1 MSLVRTTLLLLLHGA
16 VAAVAATALDSA
28 SPYFHIRVID
38 GETGEGVPL
47 VLLRTGN
54 YLELYTD
61 SAGNAGRYG
70 EGDLQWMTAGAGI
83 VHGEMFPCV
92 HEKKRNPSRF
102 FQIWLNL
109 PAKDKF
115 AKV

>member
-1 MSLVRTTLLLLLHGA
+1 MSLVRTTLLLLLHGT

-61 SAGNAGRYG
+61 SAGNAAFLEPGMMDMPVFFSILSDGY
-70 EGDLQWMTAGAGI
+70 EYVQQHAVDAPAAAPTA
-83 VHGEMFPCV
+83 H
-92 HEKKRNPSRF
+92 RS
-102 FQIWLNL
+102 
-109 PAKDKF
+109 
-115 AKV
+115 